1 GGEDIKIM
9 GWNDSEASRDFNVD
23 TASGDQIT
31 YQTYARNTAVEM
43 RLHVKNNS
51 TDTRQISIVGFCG
64 SGFDEEYTRQGYNM
78 AVADI
83 DDSLGAIVTSRYAE
97 FEKVGKRLIYSFM
110 ALSENT
116 DAYDCT
122 YNSVIGPY
130 GSFAHSV
137 PAAVV
142 DHRDDVAMQ
151 EILIG
156 VGAGLSKRDL
166 T

>member
-1 GGEDIKIM
+1 MRISALTKEERVTYTLRKNGLTTDVEIIVST
-9 GWNDSEASRDFNVD
+9 DSACELWSVK
-23 TASGDQIT
+23 
-31 YQTYARNTAVEM
+31 
-43 RLHVKNNS
+43 VKNNS